1 MTMTR
6 QEIEEKSEI
15 EGLGFWL
22 YILSDLMLFSAL
34 FATFMVLRHNT
45 AGGPSG
51 SDLIDPPYTL
61 VQTVTLLASSLTAA
75 LALSA
80 RKHGLMRQLK
90 LQLVLTGLLGLVFLG
105 LEINE
110 FHGILAQ
117 GYSWQTSGF
126 LSGFF
131 TLVGTHGLHITIGL
145 LWLGILLWHLY
156 RRGMSDG
163 LGRKLELFVIFWHF
177 LDIVWIGIF
186 TIVYMFGVGVS

>member
-1 MTMTR
+1 MTMTKN
-6 QEIEEKSEI
+6 EIEEKAEVES
-15 EGLGFWL
+15 LGFWL
-22 YILSDLMLFSAL
+22 YILSDLMLFASL

-51 SDLIDPPYTL
+51 ADLIDPPYTL
-61 VQTVTLLASSLTAA
+61 VQTVALLASSLTAA

-90 LQLVLTGLLGLVFLG
+90 LQLILTGLLGLVFLG

-110 FHGILAQ
+110 FREILAE

-145 LWLGILLWHLY
+145 LWLGILLWNLY
-156 RRGMSDG
+156 RRGMSDA
-163 LGRKLELFVIFWHF
+163 LGRKLELFVVFWHF